1 MGKMIVDRRRFFK
14 SFLITALFNT
24 IIALF
29 LTHLEY
35 GAGFAINFIFSQ
47 SIGLSI
53 CTSILTG
60 HFFLKNPTPLQH
72 FIMILITL
80 TLGAVLGSFLGAF
93 ILGMSLAGVFQGKPV
108 SLLQLLGIGILFGSV
123 ITYFFFSQERIA
135 QAKAEMQ
142 EERIKRLDSEKSA
155 LEAHLKMLQAQ
166 IEPHFLFNSLST
178 VLTLMDTDRKSA
190 GRMLT
195 DLIQFLRISLS
206 KTRAQTTTIEHEMEM
221 ARAYLNIYQ
230 IRMGDRLQYHIE
242 AEEDLKKKPIP
253 PMLVQPLVENAIKH
267 GLEPAVAGGLI
278 TIKAH
283 EDNHRIRITV
293 KDTGNGLDET
303 GNGGFGLTNI
313 RERLH
318 SLYGQ
323 GGKLILM
330 ENRTGGVTATIEI
343 PNG

>member
-14 SFLITALFNT
+14 SFFITALFNT

-60 HFFLKNPTPLQH
+60 HLFLKNPTALQH

-93 ILGMSLAGVFQGKPV
+93 ILDISLSGVFQGKPV
-108 SLLQLLGIGILFGSV
+108 SLFQLLGIGILFGSV

-135 QAKAEMQ
+135 QTRAEMQ

-178 VLTLMDTDRKSA
+178 VLTLMDMDRKKA
-190 GRMLT
+190 GKMLT
-195 DLIQFLRISLS
+195 DLIQLLRISLS
-206 KTRAQTTTIEHEMEM
+206 KARAETTTIGHEMEM
-221 ARAYLNIYQ
+221 VRAYLNIYQ
-230 IRMGDRLQYHIE
+230 IRMGDRLQYNIQ
-242 AEEDLKKKPIP
+242 AEENLKKKSIP

-283 EDNHRIRITV
+283 KDNHRIRITV

-318 SLYGQ
+318 SLYGER
-323 GGKLILM
+323 GKLILM
-330 ENRTGGVTATIEI
+330 ENRTGGMTATIEI